1 MYVQT
6 LEYLAAISSNHFG
19 NLIQVRIVHPRRA
32 MYLKNNIFWVYKTI
46 PVYTDITFSPP
57 MNTSPTDSGL

>member
-32 MYLKNNIFWVYKTI
+32 MYLKNNIF
-46 PVYTDITFSPP
+46 
-57 MNTSPTDSGL
+57 